1 MNQNSPLLSSQ
12 EFLSVVRHAPLVAID
27 LVVRDSRGRTLVGMR
42 NNPPAQGFWFAPGGR
57 IRKNE
62 ALDVAF
68 GRITAAELGVPL
80 QRSHANL
87 LGLYDHFYDEDFSGG
102 LAGTHYVVLAHEL
115 RLDPDSLVLPEEQHS
130 AYRWVTATEAL
141 ADTRIHPNTQAYFV

>member
-1 MNQNSPLLSSQ
+1 
-12 EFLSVVRHAPLVAID
+12 
-27 LVVRDSRGRTLVGMR
+27 MR